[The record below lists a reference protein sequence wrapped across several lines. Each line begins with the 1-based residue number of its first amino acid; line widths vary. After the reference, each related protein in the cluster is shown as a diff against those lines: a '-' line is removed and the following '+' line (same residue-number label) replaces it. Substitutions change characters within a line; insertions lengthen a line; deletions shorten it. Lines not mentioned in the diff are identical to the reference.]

1 MFSLRNNSGFT
12 LAELMVVIAIIAILS
27 AIAIPGLIAWIPK
40 HKLGNGA
47 MDILST
53 IERSRMRAVRD
64 KVSVGIEFIDFT
76 GNGVRYRVWIDDG
89 GTGAGTA
96 DDATLNG
103 DERIIAD
110 RELPAGIEGADAEF
124 PTGGV
129 QMRFR
134 FDSQGFPLDTAD
146 NPTDG
151 KLEITNG
158 RHDRYIHLSI
168 AGNAAISK
176 EENP

>member
-1 MFSLRNNSGFT
+1 MFKLRKNSGFT
-12 LAELMVVIAIIAILS
+12 LAELMVVLGIIAILS
-27 AIAIPGLIAWIPK
+27 ALAIPGLVAWIPK

-47 MDILST
+47 RDILST
-53 IERSRMRAVRD
+53 LEGARMRAVRD
-64 KVSVGIEFIDFT
+64 RASVGIEFLGD
-76 GNGVRYRVWIDDG
+76 NVSYRVWIDDG

-110 RELPAGIEGADAEF
+110 RELPKGIRKTTAEF
-124 PTGGV
+124 PTGGGG
-129 QMRFR
+129 QTRFR
-134 FDSQGFPLDTAD
+134 FDSQGFPLDTAG

-158 RHDRYIHLSI
+158 RLDRFIHLSI
-168 AGNAAISK
+168 AGNVVISK